1 MKTDSRP
8 FHFKYFSLFHH
19 RSTMK
24 VGTDAVLLGAW
35 TRIHARDYSLDIGT
49 GCGIIPLM
57 LAQRG
62 VEKIDAVELHEA
74 SAMEAKEN
82 FAASQWHDR
91 FAVFNENIIDF
102 AANQSIHYDLI
113 VSNPPFFTSLFKTR
127 QPDRKLAR
135 HTDTLSFGNLL
146 DAVIK
151 LMKPEGR
158 FSLVLPMDESQHF
171 LQIAYLKGLTES
183 RRQLIVPVEGRAPNR
198 INMELVKQPTPEIET
213 EYFTIRSLNGSFTN
227 QYNTLLKDF
236 YLGL

>member
-8 FHFKYFSLFHH
+8 FHFKHFSLFHH

-35 TRIHARDYSLDIGT
+35 TQIHPTNYTLDVGT

-62 VEKIDAVELHEA
+62 AEKIDAVELHEA
-74 SAMEAKEN
+74 SAKEAKEN
-82 FAASQWHDR
+82 FAASQWRDHLT
-91 FAVFNENIIDF
+91 VFHQNITEF
-102 AANQSIHYDLI
+102 GANQPSQYDLI

-135 HTDTLSFGNLL
+135 HTDSLSFENLL
-146 DAVIK
+146 DTVIR
-151 LMKPEGR
+151 LLKPTGR
-158 FSLVLPMDESQHF
+158 FSLVLPMDESQQF
-171 LQIAYLKGLTES
+171 LRMAYLKGFTES
-183 RRQLIVPVEGRAPNR
+183 RRLLIIPVEGRSPNR
-198 INMELVKQPTPEIET
+198 INMELVRQPTPTLET
-213 EYFTIRSLNGSFTN
+213 ENFTIRSLDGSFTN